1 MKSLSAFSAAVFL
14 QARAIDK
21 QSLARLHKLFIDSP
35 FPALLLP
42 SGMRSPDPGFA
53 PEPCPN
59 PDLNQTGCNTLVE
72 EAAQT
77 TTLPAGGAYQQLL
90 NLVSVCNIYEY
101 SFVLILQ

>member
-1 MKSLSAFSAAVFL
+1 MKRLSAFSAAVFL

-21 QSLARLHKLFIDSP
+21 QSLVKLHKLFIDSP

-42 SGMRSPDPGFA
+42 SGVRSPDPGLT

-77 TTLPAGGAYQQLL
+77 TTLPVGGAYQQLL
-90 NLVSVCNIYEY
+90 NPVSVCNINEY